1 MVTPAQRHDLL
12 THLTNKGLSQRSA
25 CRWSGLSR
33 STARYRLQQPARDAQ
48 AITAMHP
55 VMTRHPRF
63 GYRRVA
69 VLAQLS
75 FKRAWRL
82 WKQQGFA
89 VQPARIRRPR
99 TIRRDERSLQATH
112 RNHVWT
118 YDILYDRLADG
129 RVFKTLSILDEFT
142 RECLAIHVAPS
153 IRARDVLT
161 VLQRTM
167 QQHGRPQFLRSDNGS
182 EFTAIAVQQW
192 LHDQHVGPNFIA
204 PGHPW
209 QNGFIESFHGKF
221 RDECLNREWFTTGHE
236 AIIVIELWRKEY
248 NTQRPHSALGYQTPA
263 QIAAL
268 STQQPGATLV

>member
-1 MVTPAQRHDLL
+1 MVTPAQRHDLV
-12 THLTNKGLSQRSA
+12 THLTSKGLSQRSA

-33 STARYRLQQPARDAQ
+33 STARHRLQQPARDAQ
-48 AITAMHP
+48 AITAMQP
-55 VMTRHPRF
+55 VMMQHPRF

-69 VLAQLS
+69 GLAQLS

-89 VQPARIRRPR
+89 VQAGRVRRPR
-99 TIRRDERSLQATH
+99 AIRRDERLPQATH
-112 RNHVWT
+112 RNQVWT

-161 VLQRTM
+161 VLHRTM
-167 QQHGRPQFLRSDNGS
+167 QHHGRPQFLRSDNGS

-192 LHDQHVGPNFIA
+192 LHDQRVGPSFIT

-236 AIIVIELWRKEY
+236 ATIVIEQWRKAY

-263 QIAAL
+263 QVAAL

>member
-1 MVTPAQRHDLL
+1 MVTPVQRHEVL
-12 THLTNKGLSQRSA
+12 THLASKGLSQRSV
-25 CRWSGLSR
+25 CRWSGISR
-33 STARYRLQQPARDAQ
+33 SAARYRLRQTARDAES
-48 AITAMHP
+48 ITAMQQT
-55 VMTRHPRF
+55 MRHQPRF

-89 VQPARIRRPR
+89 VQPARVRRPR
-99 TIRRDERSLQATH
+99 PARRDERSHQATH

-129 RVFKTLSILDEFT
+129 RLFKTLSILDEFT

-153 IRARDVLT
+153 IRATDVLA

-167 QQHGRPQFLRSDNGS
+167 QQQGYPQFLRSDNGS
-182 EFTAIAVQQW
+182 EFTATVVRQW
-192 LHDQHVGPNFIA
+192 LHDQHVGPSFIQ

-221 RDECLNREWFTTGHE
+221 RDECLNREWFTTGQE
-236 AIIVIELWRKEY
+236 ATIVIEQWRQAY
-248 NTQRPHSALGYQTPA
+248 NMQRPHSALGYRTPA
-263 QIAAL
+263 HMAAL
-268 STQQPGATLV
+268 STQQSDATLV

>member
-12 THLTNKGLSQRSA
+12 GHLTNKGLSQRRA

-33 STARYRLQQPARDAQ
+33 STARYRLQQPARDVR
-48 AITAMHP
+48 AITAMQP
-55 VMTRHPRF
+55 VMTQHPRF

-82 WKQQGFA
+82 WKQQEFTM
-89 VQPARIRRPR
+89 QPARARRPR
-99 TIRRDERSLQATH
+99 AIRRDERPQQATH

-118 YDILYDRLADG
+118 YDILFDRLADG
-129 RVFKTLSILDEFT
+129 RLFKTLSILDEFT

-167 QQHGRPQFLRSDNGS
+167 QHHGRPQFLRSDNGS

-192 LHDQHVGPNFIA
+192 LHDQHVGPSFIT

-209 QNGFIESFHGKF
+209 QNGFIESFHGRF

-236 AIIVIELWRKEY
+236 AIIVIEQWRKEY
-248 NTQRPHSALGYQTPA
+248 NTQRPHSALGYRTPA
-263 QIAAL
+263 QVAAL
-268 STQQPGATLV
+268 STVQPDATLV

>member
-12 THLTNKGLSQRSA
+12 THLTSKGLSQRSA
-25 CRWSGLSR
+25 CRWSGLTR
-33 STARYRLQQPARDAQ
+33 RMARYRLQQPARDAQ
-48 AITAMHP
+48 AITAMQP
-55 VMTRHPRF
+55 VMAQHPRF

-89 VQPARIRRPR
+89 VQPARVRRPR
-99 TIRRDERSLQATH
+99 ALRRDERSHQATH

-118 YDILYDRLADG
+118 YDILFDRLADG
-129 RVFKTLSILDEFT
+129 RLFKTLSILDEFT

-153 IRARDVLT
+153 IRANDVIA

-167 QQHGRPQFLRSDNGS
+167 QQQGHPQFIRSDNGS
-182 EFTAIAVQQW
+182 EFTATAVQQW
-192 LHDQHVGPNFIA
+192 LQMQHVGPSFIA

-236 AIIVIELWRKEY
+236 ATIVIEHWRKDY
-248 NTQRPHSALGYQTPA
+248 NTHRPHSALGYRTPA
-263 QIAAL
+263 QVAAL
-268 STQQPGATLV
+268 STEQPDATLV

>member
-25 CRWSGLSR
+25 CRWSGFSR
-33 STARYRLQQPARDAQ
+33 STARYRLQQPARDVQ
-48 AITAMHP
+48 AITAMQP

-82 WKQQGFA
+82 WKQQGFT

-99 TIRRDERSLQATH
+99 AIRRDERLQQATH

-167 QQHGRPQFLRSDNGS
+167 QHHGRPQFLRSDNGS

-192 LHDQHVGPNFIA
+192 LHDQHVGPSFIT

-209 QNGFIESFHGKF
+209 QNGFIESFHGRF
-221 RDECLNREWFTTGHE
+221 RDECLNREWFTTGQE
-236 AIIVIELWRKEY
+236 AIIVIEQWRKAY
-248 NTQRPHSALGYQTPA
+248 NTQRPHSALGYRTPA
-263 QIAAL
+263 QVAAL
-268 STQQPGATLV
+268 SSVQPDATLV

>member
-1 MVTPAQRHDLL
+1 MVTPAQRHEGLA
-12 THLTNKGLSQRSA
+12 HLTSKGLSQRSA
-25 CRWSGLSR
+25 CRWSGLAR
-33 STARYRLQQPARDAQ
+33 STARYHLRQPVYDAV
-48 AITAMHP
+48 ALAAMQP
-55 VMTRHPRF
+55 VMKQHPRF

-82 WKQQGFA
+82 WKQQGFT
-89 VQPARIRRPR
+89 VQPARVRQPR
-99 TIRRDERSLQATH
+99 IGRRDDRPHQAAQ

-129 RVFKTLSILDEFT
+129 RFFKTLSILDEFT

-153 IRARDVLT
+153 IRAQDVIA

-167 QQHGRPQFLRSDNGS
+167 QQQGRPQFLRSDNGS

-192 LHDQHVGPNFIA
+192 LHDQHVGPSFIA

-236 AIIVIELWRKEY
+236 ATIVIEQWRKEY
-248 NTQRPHSALGYQTPA
+248 NTQRPHSALGYRTPA
-263 QIAAL
+263 QVAAL
-268 STQQPGATLV
+268 STVQPGATLV

>member
-1 MVTPAQRHDLL
+1 MVTPTQRHELL
-12 THLTNKGLSQRSA
+12 THLTDKGLSQRSA

-33 STARYRLQQPARDAQ
+33 RVARYRLRQTEQDAQ
-48 AITAMHP
+48 ALVAMQL
-55 VMTRHPRF
+55 VMNRHPRF

-89 VQPARIRRPR
+89 VQPARMRRPR
-99 TIRRDERSLQATH
+99 SVHRDERLPRAMH
-112 RNHVWT
+112 RNHIWT

-129 RVFKTLSILDEFT
+129 RFFKTLSILDEFT

-153 IRARDVLT
+153 IRANDVITILR
-161 VLQRTM
+161 RTM
-167 QQHGRPQFLRSDNGS
+167 QHHGRPQFLRSDNGS
-182 EFTAIAVQQW
+182 EFTALAVQQW
-192 LHDQHVGPNFIA
+192 LHDQHVGASFIT

-221 RDECLNREWFTTGHE
+221 RDECLNREWFMTGHE
-236 AIIVIELWRKEY
+236 AAIVIEQWRKEY

-263 QIAAL
+263 QLAAL
-268 STQQPGATLV
+268 STQQSDATLV

>member
-1 MVTPAQRHDLL
+1 MVTPAQRHEVLKQL
-12 THLTNKGLSQRSA
+12 TGKGLSQRSA
-25 CRWSGLSR
+25 CRWSGISR
-33 STARYRLQQPARDAQ
+33 SAARYRLRQVVQDAQ
-48 AITAMHP
+48 ALAAMQP
-55 VMTRHPRF
+55 VMVQQPRF

-82 WKQQGFA
+82 WKQQEFA
-89 VQPARIRRPR
+89 VQPARVRRPCAMH
-99 TIRRDERSLQATH
+99 RDERPHQATH

-118 YDILYDRLADG
+118 YDILFDRLADG
-129 RVFKTLSILDEFT
+129 RFFKTLSILDEFT

-153 IRARDVLT
+153 IRACDVLT

-167 QQHGRPQFLRSDNGS
+167 QHHGRPQFLRSDNGS

-192 LHDQHVGPNFIA
+192 LRDQHVGPSFIA

-236 AIIVIELWRKEY
+236 AAIVIEQWRKAY
-248 NTQRPHSALGYQTPA
+248 NTQRPHSALDYQTPA
-263 QIAAL
+263 QMAAL
-268 STQQPGATLV
+268 STQQSGATLV